1 MSLAS
6 LCEIRLLQQHEIQ
19 SCSGRPNDHYLTGHW
34 PTINK
39 VAGLLMI
46 LAAIAEALTSALETI
61 IHLDNR

>member
-1 MSLAS
+1 MYIFARRERS
-6 LCEIRLLQQHEIQ
+6 RQ
-19 SCSGRPNDHYLTGHW
+19 SGRPNDDCLTGHW